1 VSSSM
6 TTACQTRPL
15 RDTAPHERE
24 MPVQPAD
31 GVGARSCAGFGR
43 AAAAPSNARLRF
55 AKRRHIG
62 SLRVF
67 SRGTR
72 LYWSIW
78 PKLGV
83 CHAIFKLR
91 SLFSNR
97 ELHDCCDSTMAVS
110 SHLGGFVMPFK
121 GRTGSDGQNR
131 VCVTLVSRDA
141 NFGQ

>member
-1 VSSSM
+1 MGTGCVRDFTIFSM
-6 TTACQTRPL
+6 
-15 RDTAPHERE
+15 
-24 MPVQPAD
+24 
-31 GVGARSCAGFGR
+31 
-43 AAAAPSNARLRF
+43 
-55 AKRRHIG
+55 
-62 SLRVF
+62 F

-72 LYWSIW
+72 LYWSRW

-97 ELHDCCDSTMAVS
+97 ESHDCCDSTMAAS

-121 GRTGSDGQNR
+121 GRAGSDGQNR

-141 NFGQ
+141 TFGQWIQWMLGIECSWRVKCALSAMISVERQSSALYAMSLKGIY